1 MWHVWLWHSPLVY
14 RNHRT
19 AHQKPVRSAKPQN
32 QTSSGPTGDSVLCL
46 YMYAASYSFKSTG
59 LFEAVVFFP
68 IVSESGMTLL
78 LEYPNLN
85 YDFSNLLL
93 NCSSALGSMHMLS
106 KAVNEIKPYQKLSA
120 VSQLFHLSL
129 KQPWASVTWS
139 LIFLFSGLHKAI
151 FP

>member
-93 NCSSALGSMHMLS
+93 NCFSALGKMHMLS

-129 KQPWASVTWS
+129 K
-139 LIFLFSGLHKAI
+139 
-151 FP
+151 